1 MADQGHRVWLDGAV
15 VCATEAHLVAVAAVS
30 EDVDCRGQ
38 AIAGAATAKIM
49 AVEEAAAVEILAA
62 AAEVVAASA
71 KARLWRWRPIAY
83 RYK

>member
-1 MADQGHRVWLDGAV
+1 M
-15 VCATEAHLVAVAAVS
+15 
-30 EDVDCRGQ
+30 
-38 AIAGAATAKIM
+38 AGAATAKVM
-49 AVEEAAAVEILAA
+49 TVEEAAAVEILAA